1 MHITTL
7 GIDLA
12 KNVFQ
17 LHGVDARGRAVLS
30 RRVTRQQLLDT
41 VANLPA
47 CVIGMEACGSAQ
59 HWGRAFEQLG
69 HTVKLMHPKY
79 VKPYVKTNK
88 NDGRDAEA
96 ICEAVSRPTMRF
108 VSIKTVEQADLQAVH
123 RTRSLFVKH
132 RTAVINQIRGLLA
145 EYGLVIAQSPAKVR
159 PALVRF
165 LDDAAS
171 GLTAFA
177 RDTFSELYEQLK
189 DLDSRIERVT
199 HRVECV
205 YRAHPVCQKLAAVPG
220 IGPLTA
226 TALVATVSR
235 PQAFRNGRHLAAW
248 LGLVPRQYSSGGKE
262 RLGGIS
268 KRGSRYV
275 RTLLI
280 HGARAVVQRAGR
292 RTDPQGRWLCAL
304 THRKGTNVAAVALAN
319 KNARVI
325 WALLAHDAAY
335 RPPASAPAGS

>member
-7 GIDLA
+7 GIDVA

-30 RRVTRQQLLDT
+30 RRVKRSQLLQA
-41 VANLPA
+41 VASLPP
-47 CVIGMEACGSAQ
+47 CVIGMEACGSAH

-96 ICEAVSRPTMRF
+96 ICEAVSRPTMRC

-145 EYGLVIAQSPAKVR
+145 EYGLVIAQSPEKVR

-177 RDTFSELYEQLK
+177 RETFSELYEQLTE
-189 DLDSRIERVT
+189 LDVA
-199 HRVECV
+199 HRAGDAPGGA
-205 YRAHPVCQKLAAVPG
+205 RVPG
-220 IGPLTA
+220 ASGLPETGGGAGDWSVDGHGAGGDRRSASGVSQRPASGGLVGAGASAIFQWGQG
-226 TALVATVSR
+226 ALRRDFETRQSVCADAADSWGARRRAASRAADRYAGAVAVRAQT
-235 PQAFRNGRHLAAW
+235 PQRYQCGRGGLSQQKCPGD
-248 LGLVPRQYSSGGKE
+248 LGLVGP
-262 RLGGIS
+262 
-268 KRGSRYV
+268 
-275 RTLLI
+275 
-280 HGARAVVQRAGR
+280 
-292 RTDPQGRWLCAL
+292 
-304 THRKGTNVAAVALAN
+304 
-319 KNARVI
+319 
-325 WALLAHDAAY
+325 
-335 RPPASAPAGS
+335 

>member
-1 MHITTL
+1 
-7 GIDLA
+7 
-12 KNVFQ
+12 
-17 LHGVDARGRAVLS
+17 
-30 RRVTRQQLLDT
+30 
-41 VANLPA
+41 
-47 CVIGMEACGSAQ
+47 
-59 HWGRAFEQLG
+59 
-69 HTVKLMHPKY
+69 
-79 VKPYVKTNK
+79 
-88 NDGRDAEA
+88 
-96 ICEAVSRPTMRF
+96 MRF

-145 EYGLVIAQSPAKVR
+145 EYGLVIAPSPGKVR

-165 LDDAAS
+165 LDDMAS

-177 RDTFSELYEQLK
+177 RDTFSELYEQLTE
-189 DLDSRIERVT
+189 LDSRIERVT
-199 HRVECV
+199 HRVERV

-226 TALVATVSR
+226 TALVATVGR
-235 PQAFRNGRHLAAW
+235 PQAFHNGRHLAAW

-275 RTLLI
+275 RTRLI
-280 HGARAVVQRAGR
+280 HGARAVVQRAER
-292 RTDPQGRWLCAL
+292 RTDTQGRWLSAL
-304 THRKGTNVAAVALAN
+304 KHRKGINVAAVALAN

-325 WALLAHDAAY
+325 WALLAHDEAY
-335 RPPASAPAGS
+335 RQPA

>member
-1 MHITTL
+1 MMDVTTV

-12 KNVFQ
+12 KNLFQ
-17 LHGVDARGRAVLS
+17 SHGVDERGRVALS
-30 RRVTRQQLLDT
+30 RRVTRSQLAEA
-41 VANLPA
+41 VASLPP
-47 CVIGMEACGSAQ
+47 CVIGMEACASAH
-59 HWGRAFEQLG
+59 HWGRAFERFG
-69 HTVKLMHPKY
+69 HTVKLMSPKY

-88 NDGRDAEA
+88 NDCRDAEA

-108 VSIKTVEQADLQAVH
+108 VSIKTVEQADLQALH
-123 RTRSLFVKH
+123 RTRSLLVKH

-145 EYGLVIAQSPAKVR
+145 EYGLVIAPSPEKVR

-177 RDTFSELYEQLK
+177 RDTFAELYEQLR
-189 DLDSRIERVT
+189 DLESRLARVTERVE
-199 HRVECV
+199 RVF
-205 YRAHPVCQKLAAVPG
+205 RAHPMCRKLAAVPG

-226 TALVATVSR
+226 TALLAAVGR
-235 PQAFRNGRHLAAW
+235 PQTFRNGRHLAAW

-262 RLGGIS
+262 ILGGLS

-280 HGARAVVQRAGR
+280 HGARAVVHRAEGR
-292 RTDPQGRWLCAL
+292 SDPQGRWLWTLKC
-304 THRKGTNVAAVALAN
+304 RKGTNVAAAALAN
-319 KNARVI
+319 KNARVV
-325 WALLAHDAAY
+325 WALLAHDDVY
-335 RPPASAPAGS
+335 RPSA

>member
-17 LHGVDARGRAVLS
+17 LHGVDARGRVVFS
-30 RRVTRQQLLDT
+30 RRVKRQQLLDT
-41 VANLPA
+41 VASLPP

-59 HWGRAFEQLG
+59 HWGRAFEQFG
-69 HTVKLMHPKY
+69 HTVTLMHPTY
-79 VKPYVKTNK
+79 VKPSVKTNK
-88 NDGRDAEA
+88 HDGRDAEA
-96 ICEAVSRPTMRF
+96 ICEAVSRPTMRC
-108 VSIKTVEQADLQAVH
+108 VSIKTVEQADMQAVH
-123 RTRSLFVKH
+123 RTRSLLVKH
-132 RTAVINQIRGLLA
+132 RTAIITQIRGLLA
-145 EYGLVIAQSPAKVR
+145 EYGLVIALSPGKVR

-171 GLTAFA
+171 GLTVFA
-177 RDTFSELYEQLK
+177 RDTFSELSEQLTE
-189 DLDSRIERVT
+189 LDARIERVT
-199 HRVECV
+199 QRVERV

-226 TALVATVSR
+226 TALVATVGR
-235 PQAFRNGRHLAAW
+235 PQAFHNGRHLAAW

-268 KRGSRYV
+268 KRGSRSV
-275 RTLLI
+275 RTL
-280 HGARAVVQRAGR
+280 QRAER

-304 THRKGTNVAAVALAN
+304 THRKGTNVAAVA
-319 KNARVI
+319 
-325 WALLAHDAAY
+325 
-335 RPPASAPAGS
+335 